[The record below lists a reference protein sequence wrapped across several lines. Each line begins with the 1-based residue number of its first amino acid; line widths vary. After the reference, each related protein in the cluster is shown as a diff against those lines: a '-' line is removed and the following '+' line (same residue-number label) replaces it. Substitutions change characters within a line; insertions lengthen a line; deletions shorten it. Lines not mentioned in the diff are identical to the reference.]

1 MVEATKSRG
10 AGKPWKRLWTVCA
23 AAGALLIADAAA
35 ANVLVLRSSGPS
47 TRSYEPGQPLAPD
60 ATVTLKPGD
69 VVILLKG
76 ENTRT
81 LRGPGRFSLASLPAN
96 PLRSLVP
103 RRGRFS
109 ALRTAGIVPRS
120 PTIWHVDVSQSG
132 RVCVADP
139 SAVQLWRPDASEET
153 TVAVSGGSRT
163 EAVRWAT
170 GAETAPWPASLPIT
184 ADAEYQLKWSN
195 GAEPSRLVFTP
206 VNNLPTDVAS
216 VAQELIRQ
224 RCDHQLE
231 MLIETLSAD

>member
-1 MVEATKSRG
+1 MLERTVKAR
-10 AGKPWKRLWTVCA
+10 AAKPRTRLWALCA
-23 AAGALLIADAAA
+23 AAGALLMTDAAA

-47 TRSYEPGQPLAPD
+47 NRSYEPGQPLPAN

-139 SAVQLWRPDASEET
+139 AAVQLWRPDASEEA
-153 TVAVSGGSRT
+153 TVDVSNGTAT
-163 EAVRWAT
+163 EAIRWAA
-170 GAETAPWPASLPIT
+170 GEETAAWPASMPIA

-195 GAEPSRLVFTP
+195 GGEPGKLVFTP
-206 VNNLPTDVAS
+206 VKNLPTDVAS

-224 RCDHQLE
+224 RCEHQLE